1 MIHNPWIHGME
12 FLLWSHQCALLGSVL
27 FVCSRLGE
35 TETRDKLLMRAGQ
48 GLIKM
53 LVNWITELMGSA
65 MKVYRQCSAYQFQGF
80 PKVFFMFVWYV
91 GTITELFNTIYS
103 TSRISFLYHSNEE
116 VFDVYSILFSDPYHK
131 VTFHF
136 LVPVNHFPLRFQH
149 QSQTDQHR
157 TRVSGHSISLQGIQ
171 SHIRMSN
178 GKTHI
183 ICICIHNTCPFII
196 KDQWNLCVCFR
207 SMRPNWRVWKKT
219 NGTKWRSSSTERW
232 GIRRKRRNVVD
243 QNFRWVWE
251 ILFVANSANA
261 YSAQGFSCV
270 LFYVVL
276 VCLYLLLW

>member
-1 MIHNPWIHGME
+1 MIHNPWDGVSSLIP
-12 FLLWSHQCALLGSVL
+12 SVCITGSVL
-27 FVCSRLGE
+27 SVCSRLGE
-35 TETRDKLLMRAGQ
+35 TETRDKLLMRASQ

-65 MKVYRQCSAYQFQGF
+65 MRVYRQCSAYQFQRF
-80 PKVFFMFVWYV
+80 PMVFFMFVWYV
-91 GTITELFNTIYS
+91 GTITELLNTIYS
-103 TSRISFLYHSNEE
+103 TSRISFLYHSNEV
-116 VFDVYSILFSDPYHK
+116 VFDVYSSLVSDPYHK
-131 VTFHF
+131 VIFHF
-136 LVPVNHFPLRFQH
+136 LVPVNHFPLCFQH

-157 TRVSGHSISLQGIQ
+157 TRVSGHSISLPGIQ

-183 ICICIHNTCPFII
+183 ICIHNICPFII
-196 KDQWNLCVCFR
+196 TDQRNLCVLFR

-232 GIRRKRRNVVD
+232 GTRRKRRNVVD
-243 QNFRWVWE
+243 QDFRWVWE
-251 ILFVANSANA
+251 ILFVTNSANA
-261 YSAQGFSCV
+261 YSVQGFSCV